1 MIALAVQRSLALAG
15 IALLAGVAI
24 FAAREVVERSGEP
37 AVLEQVPA
45 PGGGWYTAL
54 ASSQGRAFARD
65 GRTDCGH
72 FVGPRSVGVA
82 HPVLPCDA
90 KLWLSFGDKEVLTQ
104 VIGRG
109 PIAADREFQLTPA
122 LARLLSLRG
131 TSPVRWRYAR

>member
-1 MIALAVQRSLALAG
+1 MIALALQRSLALAG
-15 IALLAGVAI
+15 VALLAGVAI
-24 FAAREVVERSGEP
+24 FAGRQVAERAGERS
-37 AVLEQVPA
+37 VLEQVPA
-45 PGGGWYTAL
+45 PDGGWYTAL
-54 ASSQGRAFARD
+54 ASSRGRAFAGD

-72 FVGPRSVGVA
+72 FIGPRSVGVA

-122 LARLLSLRG
+122 LARLLSFRG
-131 TSPVRWRYAR
+131 TRQVRWRYAR